1 MIIFTVQ
8 KIIIINNKQMDRM
21 RRTGSRTIK
30 VNKDKLIEQIK
41 LNKEN
46 HIKEYDKAIIAY
58 KEEALKQLTAQISR
72 VDEGALDAKLDLIT
86 PINNAENYDKI
97 IEMFEWE
104 VEDKVDLEQN
114 EFNEYVQDET
124 EFAMQAKFSN
134 TFYSSSL

>member
-134 TFYSSSL
+134 TFYSM